1 VREGEKLRSQ
11 AAQGLPSNCRR
22 FVKLKTAKLIYWN
35 YIQYSIF
42 NGAIVAW
49 QKVEVCMRSMRICS
63 AVIYFMA
70 RGERL
75 TKEQVFGQQG
85 NPVYAIWPVG
95 KLWGVAYHNGKRWAS
110 LSYVPQRTER
120 GAYDYAIGHYYSN
133 F

>member
-1 VREGEKLRSQ
+1 VREQEKRRSQ
-11 AAQGLPSNCRR
+11 AGQGLPSNCRE
-22 FVKLKTAKLIYWN
+22 FVKLKTVKLIFCD
-35 YIQYSIF
+35 YIQHSVF

-75 TKEQVFGQQG
+75 TKEQVYGQQG

-95 KLWGVAYHNGKRWAS
+95 RQWGGCIS
-110 LSYVPQRTER
+110 QRQKMGIFVIRAAE
-120 GAYDYAIGHYYSN
+120 N
-133 F
+133 